1 MLCLSFGQM
10 LTSIEES
17 RADVPDSSSI
27 CQNKLPFPLFFSLIT
42 LISECTYGPMSMV
55 GSGVHTKKYLFNDF
69 IDETKA
75 HNPEGSK
82 HSVYLNLK
90 F

>member
-1 MLCLSFGQM
+1 
-10 LTSIEES
+10 
-17 RADVPDSSSI
+17 
-27 CQNKLPFPLFFSLIT
+27 
-42 LISECTYGPMSMV
+42 MV

-90 F
+90 FWGTIDVMRRQIFGVMLAGGVLGEEMLIKLELKD

>member
-1 MLCLSFGQM
+1 MCLTLVLFAKTNF
-10 LTSIEES
+10 L
-17 RADVPDSSSI
+17 
-27 CQNKLPFPLFFSLIT
+27 FLFFSLIT